1 MRAKCE
7 ACAHCKVSDGRG
19 LAEKEK
25 KKVGKEKAERGRTPD
40 AVHRV
45 AFSEASAFTSTL
57 CGADD
62 KRIPPC
68 FAEQVAE
75 HLNFLDTRAA
85 GKKKNSFVSSPGGCL
100 LDSCYLITCAAAT
113 PNKRQHLA
121 LAKKSTFI
129 SPTATM
135 AHPQEGEDER
145 VRKKNAKE
153 CLSMCAQNCVF

>member
-7 ACAHCKVSDGRG
+7 ACAHCKASDGRG

-85 GKKKNSFVSSPGGCL
+85 GKKKIALFRHQAVVCLTPVTSSPAPLRRRINGN
-100 LDSCYLITCAAAT
+100 I
-113 PNKRQHLA
+113 
-121 LAKKSTFI
+121 
-129 SPTATM
+129 
-135 AHPQEGEDER
+135 
-145 VRKKNAKE
+145 
-153 CLSMCAQNCVF
+153 